1 MKESVLIVGSMAFD
15 DLEMPYGTFHDV
27 LGGAAT
33 YAAIAASSFAPVRV
47 VGVVG
52 DDFPGPVLQQL
63 EARGVDIAGV
73 ERAPGKTFR
82 WHGRYAHDLGSRETI
97 HTALNVFADFRP
109 KIPSTYATS
118 PYLLLGNIHPALQ
131 LDVLAQ
137 VERPKLVV
145 ADTMNLWIHTER
157 KTLGE
162 LLRKVD
168 VLSINDEE
176 AKDLTGHGMLR
187 KAADE
192 IRALGPKRVIIK
204 KGEHGAAIFDDEGVF
219 FVPAYPLEVLRDPTG
234 AGDSFAG
241 ALLGVLAGLGR
252 TDGAA
257 IRQAMIVASTVA
269 SFGVEG
275 LGPERL
281 LSLDRPALAERLQAF
296 ESMMNYGG
304 PLPAL
309 P

>member
-15 DLEMPYGTFHDV
+15 DLEMPYGTFNDV

-33 YAAIAASSFAPVRV
+33 YAAISASTFAPVRV

-52 DDFPGPVLQQL
+52 HDFPKGVLDQL
-63 EARGVDIAGV
+63 ESRGVDIAGV
-73 ERAPGKTFR
+73 EHANGKTFR
-82 WHGRYAHDLGSRETI
+82 WHGRYAADLGSRETI
-97 HTALNVFADFRP
+97 HTALNVFADFSP
-109 KIPSTYATS
+109 KIPDAYRTS

-131 LDVLAQ
+131 IDVLAQ

-157 KTLGE
+157 KTLGD

-168 VLSINDEE
+168 IISINDEE

-204 KGEHGAAIFDDEGVF
+204 KGEHGAALFDDDGVF

-241 ALLGVLAGLGR
+241 ALLGVLASLGR

-257 IRQAMIVASTVA
+257 IRQAMIIASTVA

-281 LSLDRPALAERLQAF
+281 LSLDRPALGERLRAF

-304 PLPAL
+304 PLPTL

>member
-1 MKESVLIVGSMAFD
+1 MAFD

-33 YAAIAASSFAPVRV
+33 YAAIAASSFAPVRL

-52 DDFPGPVLQQL
+52 QDFPGGFLERLQ
-63 EARGVDIAGV
+63 ARGVDLGGV

-82 WHGRYAHDLGSRETI
+82 WHGRYAADLGSRETI

-109 KIPSTYATS
+109 KIPSTYRET
-118 PYLLLGNIHPALQ
+118 PFLLLGNIHPALQ
-131 LDVLAQ
+131 LEVLAQ
-137 VERPKLVV
+137 VERPRLVV

-157 KTLGE
+157 ETLGE

-176 AKDLTGHGMLR
+176 ARDLTGHGLLR
-187 KAADE
+187 KAADAL
-192 IRALGPKRVIIK
+192 RAMGPRRVIIK
-204 KGEHGAAIFDDEGVF
+204 KGEHGSALFDDEGVF
-219 FVPAYPLEVLRDPTG
+219 FVPAYPLDALRDPTG

-241 ALLGVLAGLGR
+241 ALLGFLARTGR
-252 TDGAA
+252 TDGLAL
-257 IRQAMIVASTVA
+257 RQAMLVAATVA

-281 LSLDRPALAERLQAF
+281 LSLEHTELAARLRAV

-304 PLPAL
+304 SLPAL
-309 P
+309 A